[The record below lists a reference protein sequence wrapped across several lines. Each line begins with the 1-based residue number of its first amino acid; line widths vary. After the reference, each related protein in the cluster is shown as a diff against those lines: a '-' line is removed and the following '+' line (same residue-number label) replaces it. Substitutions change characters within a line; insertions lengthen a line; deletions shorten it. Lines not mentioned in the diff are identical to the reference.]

1 MRINNDNITLRS
13 MNKTTEDYQFVY
25 HWCQNIE
32 VYEWFE
38 QRVLSYDEVVEKYR
52 NKIDSMQ
59 QEILI
64 IEYKDKPI
72 GLLQFYK
79 FNNDINLS
87 IDGNIYE
94 YDLFIGDD
102 EYLSK
107 SIGVEVLNLID
118 NYLFNDKQATHIILR
133 PFKRNERAIKCYLK
147 CNYKPIYEYLGKNTL
162 GNDEEYVVLVKENV

>member
-1 MRINNDNITLRS
+1 MRINNDNVTLRS

-52 NKIDSMQ
+52 NKIDDIKQ
-59 QEILI
+59 KLLI
-64 IEYKDKPI
+64 IEYKNKKI

-79 FNNDINLS
+79 FENDINLP
-87 IDGNIYE
+87 IEGNIYE

-118 NYLFNDKQATHIILR
+118 NYLLNDKKATHIILR
-133 PFKRNERAIKCYLK
+133 PFKRNIRAIKCYLK
-147 CNYKPIYEYLGKNTL
+147 CGYNQIKEYVGKNTL
-162 GNDEEYVVLVKENV
+162 GENEEYIVLLKNV